1 MTLDAKHRSSI
12 YQKLLPILGEDD
24 ANKLMTEFPS
34 IEAHELV
41 TKEFLRAELAITRA
55 DLRGEMASLREE
67 LRGEMASLRE
77 ELRGEMASL
86 ESRLLVRLGGAIAAS
101 TTLTLAAVSLAA

>member
-34 IEAHELV
+34 IEAQELV

-55 DLRGEMASLREE
+55 GLR
-67 LRGEMASLRE
+67 
-77 ELRGEMASL
+77 
-86 ESRLLVRLGGAIAAS
+86 
-101 TTLTLAAVSLAA
+101 

>member
-55 DLRGEMASLREE
+55 DLREEMAL
-67 LRGEMASLRE
+67 LRE